1 MLSTNNNL
9 MAINVGRSITR
20 SQNLSANAVAKLGS
34 GHRIER
40 ASDDAAGISISEGM
54 RSELVQL
61 DQNVRNAETA
71 SDLLTGGRGAT
82 Q

>member
-40 ASDDAAGISISEGM
+40 AYYDAAGISISEGM